1 MINHRFIIAMGAA
14 SSAKLL
20 VSSSGKDTELDK
32 NIYLQPLA
40 QASTRLCDK
49 FAQVDIFAKEMYKNA
64 PKLEA
69 LQHLLTD
76 EAGKN
81 AFTKFLKTEY
91 AAENL
96 HFFMVSSNYQL
107 CTINSWY

>member
-1 MINHRFIIAMGAA
+1 MGAA

-20 VSSSGKDTELDK
+20 VSSSGKDPELDK
-32 NIYLQPLA
+32 NNYLQPLVA
-40 QASTRLCDK
+40 QKSIRLCDK
-49 FAQVDIFAKEMYKNA
+49 FAQVDIFAKEMYKNS
-64 PKLEA
+64 PKLDA

-81 AFTKFLKTEY
+81 AFMKFLKTEY
-91 AAENL
+91 ASENL
-96 HFFMVSSNYQL
+96 QFFMVSSHLQL

>member
-1 MINHRFIIAMGAA
+1 MGAA

-32 NIYLQPLA
+32 NNYLQPLA
-40 QASTRLCDK
+40 QASIRLCDK
-49 FAQVDIFAKEMYKNA
+49 FAQVDIFAKEMYINS
-64 PKLEA
+64 PKLDA

-81 AFTKFLKTEY
+81 AFMKFLKTEY

-96 HFFMVSSNYQL
+96 EFFMVSSHLQL